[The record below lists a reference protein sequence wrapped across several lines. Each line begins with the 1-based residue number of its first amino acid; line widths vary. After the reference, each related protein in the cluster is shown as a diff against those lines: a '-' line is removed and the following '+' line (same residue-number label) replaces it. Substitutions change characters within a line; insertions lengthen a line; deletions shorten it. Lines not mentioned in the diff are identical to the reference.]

1 MAGRGS
7 EKMANEGRIIGLAMI
22 TGSRVLLP
30 GEVSSIDGNVT
41 IPSVA
46 TIGTIQFANISV
58 STIEVGTISVV
69 MDTST
74 IGTVLSGNVSSSV
87 ISPLDG
93 GRVAVNVGTIENTP
107 PVTIA
112 GQPVSVV
119 ALALGTVGTIVSG
132 NVSAGVTSPLDGG
145 RVAVNVGTIENAPA
159 VSVAGQP
166 ISVNALTLGT
176 IGTITSGNISAGV
189 ISPLDNGRVA
199 VNVGT
204 IESAPLVTEG
214 RYFFQTNVLGVGF
227 TGSYS
232 GLTVATLSAGAL
244 QDLVVDVVYGT
255 VVVGSVQTQVLGV
268 EPQSGIATSTITAT
282 AWYAGTLVAGQRLT
296 ASGPVGALI
305 AVSVDAVG
313 TVAGIYV
320 TAEQSAGG

>member
-1 MAGRGS
+1 
-7 EKMANEGRIIGLAMI
+7 MANEGRIIGLAMI

-107 PVTIA
+107 SVTIA
-112 GQPVSVV
+112 GQPISVT
-119 ALALGTVGTIVSG
+119 ALTLGTVGTIVSG

-214 RYFFQTNVLGVGF
+214 RYFIQTNVLGVGF

-232 GLTVATLSAGAL
+232 GLTVATLSARAL

-255 VVVGSVQTQVLGV
+255 VVVGSVQVQVLGV

>member
-1 MAGRGS
+1 
-7 EKMANEGRIIGLAMI
+7 MANEGRIIGLAMI

-46 TIGTIQFANISV
+46 TIGTIQFANISI
-58 STIEVGTISVV
+58 STIEVGTVAIVV
-69 MDTST
+69 DTST
-74 IGTVLSGNVSSSV
+74 IGTVLSGNISSSV

-119 ALALGTVGTIVSG
+119 ALTLGTVGTIVSG

-159 VSVAGQP
+159 VTIAGQP
-166 ISVNALTLGT
+166 ISVSALTLGT

-214 RYFFQTNVLGVGF
+214 RYFVQTNVLGVGF

-255 VVVGSVQTQVLGV
+255 VVVGSVQTQVLSV

>member
-1 MAGRGS
+1 
-7 EKMANEGRIIGLAMI
+7 MANGGRIIGSAMI

-30 GEVSSIDGNVT
+30 ADIASVEPEVS

-58 STIEVGTISVV
+58 GTINVGTVSIIL
-69 MDTST
+69 DLAT
-74 IGTVLSGNVSSSV
+74 IGTVMSGSVSSSI

-112 GQPVSVV
+112 GQPISVV

-132 NVSAGVTSPLDGG
+132 NVSAGVISPLDGG

-159 VSVAGQP
+159 ISIAGQP
-166 ISVNALTLGT
+166 ISVSGLALGT
-176 IGTITSGNISAGV
+176 VGTIVSGNVSAGV

-214 RYFFQTNVLGVGF
+214 RYFVQTNVLGVGF

-232 GLTVATLSAGAL
+232 GLTVATLAAGPL

-255 VVVGSVQTQVLGV
+255 VVVGSVQTQVLGL
-268 EPQSGIATSTITAT
+268 EPQSGIVTSTIAAT

-296 ASGPVGALI
+296 VTGPVGALI
-305 AVSVDAVG
+305 AVSVNAVG

>member
-1 MAGRGS
+1 
-7 EKMANEGRIIGLAMI
+7 MANGGRIIGSAMI

-30 GEVSSIDGNVT
+30 ADIASVEPGVS

-58 STIEVGTISVV
+58 GTINVGTVSIIL
-69 MDTST
+69 DLAT
-74 IGTVLSGNVSSSV
+74 IGTVMSGSVSSSI

-112 GQPVSVV
+112 GQPISVV

-132 NVSAGVTSPLDGG
+132 NV
-145 RVAVNVGTIENAPA
+145 
-159 VSVAGQP
+159 
-166 ISVNALTLGT
+166 
-176 IGTITSGNISAGV
+176 SAGV

-214 RYFFQTNVLGVGF
+214 RYFVQTNVLGVGF

-232 GLTVATLSAGAL
+232 GLTVATLAAGPL

-255 VVVGSVQTQVLGV
+255 VVVGSVQTQVLGL
-268 EPQSGIATSTITAT
+268 EPQSGIVTSTIAAT

-296 ASGPVGALI
+296 VTGPVGALI
-305 AVSVDAVG
+305 AVSVNAVG

>member
-1 MAGRGS
+1 
-7 EKMANEGRIIGLAMI
+7 MANEGRIIGLAMI

-58 STIEVGTISVV
+58 STIEVGTVAIVV
-69 MDTST
+69 DTST
-74 IGTVLSGNVSSSV
+74 IGTVLSGNISSSV

-119 ALALGTVGTIVSG
+119 ALTLGTVGTIVSG
-132 NVSAGVTSPLDGG
+132 NVSASVTSPLDGG

-214 RYFFQTNVLGVGF
+214 RYFVQTNVLGVGF

-232 GLTVATLSAGAL
+232 GLTVATLSARAL

>member
-1 MAGRGS
+1 
-7 EKMANEGRIIGLAMI
+7 MANEGRIIGLAMI

-41 IPSVA
+41 LPSVA
-46 TIGTIQFANISV
+46 TIGTIQFANISI
-58 STIEVGTISVV
+58 STIEVGTVAVV
-69 MDTST
+69 VDTST

-93 GRVAVNVGTIENTP
+93 GRVAVNVGTIE
-107 PVTIA
+107 
-112 GQPVSVV
+112 
-119 ALALGTVGTIVSG
+119 
-132 NVSAGVTSPLDGG
+132 
-145 RVAVNVGTIENAPA
+145 
-159 VSVAGQP
+159 
-166 ISVNALTLGT
+166 
-176 IGTITSGNISAGV
+176 
-189 ISPLDNGRVA
+189 
-199 VNVGT
+199 
-204 IESAPLVTEG
+204 SAPLVTEG
-214 RYFFQTNVLGVGF
+214 RYFVQTNVLGVGF

-305 AVSVDAVG
+305 AVSVNAVG